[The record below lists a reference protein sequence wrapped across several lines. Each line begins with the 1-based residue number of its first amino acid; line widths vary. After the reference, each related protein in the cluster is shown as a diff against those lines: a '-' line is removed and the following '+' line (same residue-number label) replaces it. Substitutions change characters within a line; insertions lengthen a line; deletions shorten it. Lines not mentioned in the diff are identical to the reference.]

1 MFDTLTAR
9 LGEIFKG
16 LRGRGKLNEKDIER
30 AMREIR
36 LALLEADV
44 NYKVVKDFINRVKEK
59 SKGEEILKSLTPGQ
73 QVVKVVHDELA
84 ELMGKTA
91 SPLTLASSP
100 PTMIMLVGLQGTGKT
115 SVAAKIA
122 LYLKG
127 KGKRSLMVA
136 ADVHRPAAADQL
148 KALGKEISIDV
159 LSGEKGETAISI
171 VKKSVSKGEKE
182 GYDAVILDTAGRLHV
197 DEEMMNEVRDIKD
210 KASPHQVLFIADSMT
225 GQDAVNQARTF
236 NDDVGFD
243 GVILTK
249 LDGDARG
256 GAALSIKAVT
266 GKPIKFISVGEKA
279 RDFEVF
285 YPDRMASRILGMGD
299 VLSLIEKAEE
309 TVSEDEARKAA
320 EKMLSDEFGFDDFLV
335 QIDQMNKMG
344 GLDSI
349 MKMLPSQLAPKGF
362 KNFQLPDDELKRTKA
377 IIQSMTEDE
386 RRRPKIISGSRRSRI
401 AKGSGTS
408 VNEVNKLL
416 KQFAM
421 MKKMMKNLSGKKGM
435 LKPGDLGL
443 PMFK

>member
-1 MFDTLTAR
+1 MFDTLTTR

-16 LRGRGKLNEKDIER
+16 LRGRGKLNEKDVER

-44 NYKVVKDFINRVKEK
+44 NYKVVKDFIDRVKEK
-59 SKGEEILKSLTPGQ
+59 SIGEDILKSLTPGQ

-84 ELMGKTA
+84 ELMGKTV

-115 SVAAKIA
+115 SIAAKIA

-127 KGKRSLMVA
+127 QGKRSLMVA
-136 ADVHRPAAADQL
+136 ADIHRPAAADQL

-171 VKKSVSKGEKE
+171 VKKSVSVGEKE

-197 DEEMMNEVRDIKD
+197 DEEMMNEARDIKD

-225 GQDAVNQARTF
+225 GQDAVNQARSF

-309 TVSEDEARKAA
+309 TVSEDEARRTA

-349 MKMLPSQLAPKGF
+349 MKMLPTQLAPKGL
-362 KNFQLPDDELKRTKA
+362 KGFQVPEGELKRTKA

-401 AKGSGTS
+401 AKGSGAS